1 MLLRQLEE
9 AVATRMQACTLL
21 CERHVAL
28 SVPLVPLDEL
38 MPEESRPHVDLQ
50 LHFAVL
56 HQP

>member
-50 LHFAVL
+50 LHFAV
-56 HQP
+56 QP